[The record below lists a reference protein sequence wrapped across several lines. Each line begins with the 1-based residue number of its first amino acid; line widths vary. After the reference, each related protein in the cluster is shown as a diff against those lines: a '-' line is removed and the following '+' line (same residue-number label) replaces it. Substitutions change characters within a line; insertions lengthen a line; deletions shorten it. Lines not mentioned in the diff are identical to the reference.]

1 MCWLGD
7 GKDIRPVKVGCWF
20 VDGVDLTGASHILE
34 LKLSSSTLSSLAAI
48 KSRMDTFRVVQ
59 VSLICSYGICEVL
72 FLTGSKNT

>member
-1 MCWLGD
+1 ML
-7 GKDIRPVKVGCWF
+7 VGRREGHPACKSWCWF
-20 VDGVDLTGASHILE
+20 VDGDDLTGASHILE

-59 VSLICSYGICEVL
+59 VSLICRCEVL